1 MRHRDRQASA
11 TRPSFSGSVNDEGF
25 RSDMKTQL
33 FTHEQARRPDASDG
47 TLGVLA
53 NWLTSYAMNDHADLG
68 RPGTVCP
75 FVKRAARLETLR
87 LGISLAGSADEAAVY
102 AEIRSSFEV
111 LNQIPAPGARK
122 QLRTITIGF
131 PRCASD
137 EGIAMLARV
146 TARHKYYTLLRSR
159 MLALFHEGSDL
170 QGLWNPAFRPL
181 RSPMPMIAV
190 RYLVEQDAGFVAKH
204 KLLIAP
210 YLLRFGPAGARRL
223 ASHWRRRASMGAVK

>member
-1 MRHRDRQASA
+1 
-11 TRPSFSGSVNDEGF
+11 
-25 RSDMKTQL
+25 MKTQL
-33 FTHEQARRPDASDG
+33 FTHEQARRPEASG
-47 TLGVLA
+47 SALGVLA
-53 NWLTSYAMNDHADLG
+53 NWLTDYAMNDHADLG

-87 LGISLAGSADEAAVY
+87 LGISLAAPGDEASVF
-102 AEIRSSFEV
+102 AEIRSSFAV
-111 LNQIPAPGARK
+111 LNQIPASETRRHW
-122 QLRTITIGF
+122 RTITIGF
-131 PRCASD
+131 PLCASD

-159 MLALFHEGSDL
+159 MLAFFHEGSEL

-204 KLLIAP
+204 KLLIVP
-210 YLLRFGPAGARRL
+210 YLLRFGLGGARRL
-223 ASHWRRRASMGAVK
+223 TGRWRARAAADPEA